1 MTVEGGEAAGLL
13 GRRLYGAGQ
22 IASAVERLAGEI
34 ARDSVGQP
42 LVLLG
47 VLKGA
52 LYLTVDLARVL
63 AAIPN
68 GPSEIFVEYVC
79 VSSYGAAAEPTG
91 KPRILLDASIP
102 LEGRNVLIVD
112 AIADRGLT
120 LEALRAFLQERAPA
134 SLRLCVLFDKP
145 ARRRAAVQLDYV
157 GLAVPDAFA
166 VGYGLDYQELYR
178 TLPFLAELNPR
189 AQFESNIESRS
200 QSS

>member
-1 MTVEGGEAAGLL
+1 MTVEGSEAAGLL

-79 VSSYGAAAEPTG
+79 VSSYGAAAEPRG

-102 LEGRNVLIVD
+102 IEGRNVLIVD
-112 AIADRGLT
+112 AIADHGLT

-134 SLRLCVLFDKP
+134 SLRPCVLFDKP
-145 ARRRAAVQLDYV
+145 ARRRAAVRLDYV

-189 AQFESNIESRS
+189 AQFESNLESRS